1 MQNNTRL
8 MRIEQD
14 KVLGGVCSGI
24 AQYLAMDVTLVR
36 LVFVVLTI
44 LGVGAT
50 IPLYAILWIVLPST
64 NTPQLPNTNQQQQ
77 LKANFEEMKQQAQ
90 VTFNR
95 VKDAFASKP
104 NADWKFDPYTGQPII
119 QQQAQAQ
126 NDKPRFDPYT
136 GQPLDTK

>member
-136 GQPLDTK
+136 GQPIDTK